1 MKHTQ
6 ISIAERRFYSSS
18 PAPYRF
24 LFRTDW
30 MEPDEANLLLPLL
43 QARFPAPLFQITIN
57 ERTTT
62 HTMQTL

>member
-1 MKHTQ
+1 MNHTQ
-6 ISIAERRFYSSS
+6 ISVAERSFYSPL

-43 QARFPAPLFQITIN
+43 QTRFPTPLFQITIN